1 MTFLII
7 EDEFASRRILVTLLG
22 RVGETEDASDGESG
36 LELFR
41 TSIQRGTPYDAVF
54 LDIMMPGM
62 DGHETLV
69 EIRHVEEITTNH
81 RTKIIM
87 TTSLD
92 GPRELMTPA
101 DNKLV
106 DAYLVKPV
114 RWNSLIAVLDSVG
127 LAPES

>member
-41 TSIQRGTPYDAVF
+41 TSIQRDTPYDAVF

-69 EIRHVEEITTNH
+69 EIRRAEEITTNH

-92 GPRELMTPA
+92 DPRELMTPA